1 MQLVETQ
8 PHYLHFWGEIK
19 QCMAHSGL
27 CIVSWQNSVF
37 QHWKIMYFD
46 RLSSYSSLKTFYSSF
61 QTCILFYPGYC
72 EKCLYGFFF
81 SPYNG
86 SQWLPNVF
94 GYQHHSKCFLRR
106 KKDLEQH
113 KGE

>member
-8 PHYLHFWGEIK
+8 PHYLHFWGEIN

-61 QTCILFYPGYC
+61 QTCILFYPVWKLVSAI
-72 EKCLYGFFF
+72 E
-81 SPYNG
+81 
-86 SQWLPNVF
+86 
-94 GYQHHSKCFLRR
+94 
-106 KKDLEQH
+106 
-113 KGE
+113 